1 MNNPLNRRMFRQSG
15 MSKQPM
21 GILAS
26 SPELM
31 TTAQKAMMKGQPIKA
46 QNAVSV
52 NLNRP
57 LVASDFVNIAEKIK
71 NPNSILNVKSREMSK
86 MTPTLPNVSKITE
99 YIGNVFSPK
108 PNVKSDAEIKTEKL
122 LKEKNVPDPMEA
134 TTISEYINKSIAKQK
149 IIDKENK
156 KANPNY
162 YSPLIDDKEVD
173 TKKVDDKKVTTKK
186 IDDKEV
192 VTKENIPPEPKLFP
206 GTKDAT
212 EKDSGASLS
221 AMINDIGN
229 IDKIVDDQN
238 KKVTN
243 FNNENILNKIN
254 EVTSNDKDNDS
265 AKAKKLDKLFGI
277 ESLKDKIKA
286 REAILDEIMGSTGSD
301 VRTDPAYV
309 TMMTGLLIAAGQDP
323 NALTNI
329 AQGAAK
335 GLLMYGEAAGEDLK
349 ERKKIKLVAAKLGFQ
364 AQASEDARKAA
375 SNAATLKYF
384 RDINLEMIKQGLNKT
399 KRIDNITKA
408 IFSSQKP
415 EMFAGFAEAVENNN
429 LAGWATSTATNI
441 VDKIDAAV
449 APKKTDQVDTENINT
464 ENSFEVKLS
473 NNEVRNVPL
482 AKGFIIRNGFVI
494 KESDKNSKKA
504 QGIPLEAI
512 IKDYQSTNKLADL
525 ESLFG

>member
-86 MTPTLPNVSKITE
+86 MAPTLPNVSKITE

-108 PNVKSDAEIKTEKL
+108 PSEKSEVEIKTEKL
-122 LKEKNVPDPMEA
+122 LKEKNAPDPMEA

-162 YSPLIDDKEVD
+162 YSPLIDDKEVATKKVD
-173 TKKVDDKKVTTKK
+173 TKKVDTKE
-186 IDDKEV
+186 IDTKEV
-192 VTKENIPPEPKLFP
+192 VTKENITPEPKLAPF
-206 GTKDAT
+206 TKDAT

-277 ESLKDKIKA
+277 EGLKDKIKA

-364 AQASEDARKAA
+364 AQATEDAKRAA
-375 SNAATLKYF
+375 ANAATIKF
-384 RDINLEMIKQGLNKT
+384 GRDIILENIKAGLGK
-399 KRIDNITKA
+399 DKA
-408 IFSSQKP
+408 ILGLVKS
-415 EMFAGFAEAVENNN
+415 FASNQ
-429 LAGWATSTATNI
+429 NI
-441 VDKIDAAV
+441 VMTDDYVEAA
-449 APKKTDQVDTENINT
+449 K
-464 ENSFEVKLS
+464 
-473 NNEVRNVPL
+473 NNEVDKYLVNLATDIYDSVVKKEKNVDNQQINTSSVIKIDDKNEIQLPPGYITRIDS
-482 AKGFIIRNGFVI
+482 KGIKKII
-494 KESDKNSKKA
+494 KESDKNTSGDVS
-504 QGIPLEAI
+504 GIPLDAFI
-512 IKDYQSTNKLADL
+512 QNYKSTGKLADL
-525 ESLFG
+525 DSLFG